1 MVYHQKITDT
11 LFISL
16 NTVRR
21 CLYERLIEVL
31 FVFNGKQDSL
41 ISLKKRDIL
50 KEKPKANFHTFTL
63 QKLERNFFQ
72 LSIKHG

>member
-1 MVYHQKITDT
+1 MVYHQKIADT

-41 ISLKKRDIL
+41 ISLK
-50 KEKPKANFHTFTL
+50 EKPKANFHTFTL